1 LSAEH
6 YEREVEVAR
15 DAARAAG
22 DIIARYAKGDRE
34 SWDKAEDSPVTHAD
48 LEANTCIVSALQAA
62 FPDDAIL
69 SEETADSPARFESR
83 RVWIV
88 DPLDGTKEFIQ
99 NIPEYAVSI
108 ALALDGDPVV
118 GVVYQP
124 QTEECFWA
132 AHNRG
137 AFLGDDRIRISSAD
151 AVENSVMLSS
161 RTEMSRGQVD
171 AFKDWFREVRPVG
184 SVALKLAFTAAARGD
199 VWISMAPK
207 SEWDVC
213 AGHLL
218 VREAGGVF
226 LTFAEGER
234 RYNQRDILLRPV
246 MAAGPERLIQ
256 QIGARQ
262 ASV

>member
-1 LSAEH
+1 MSAGE
-6 YEREVEVAR
+6 YEREIEIAR
-15 DAARAAG
+15 EAARTAG
-22 DIIARYAKGDRE
+22 AIIARYAAGDRE

-48 LEANTCIVSALQAA
+48 LEANECIVSRLRTA

-69 SEETADSPARFESR
+69 SEETRDSPERIDSR

-108 ALALDGDPVV
+108 ALAVDGDPAV

-132 AHNRG
+132 VRAAG
-137 AFLGDDRIRISSAD
+137 AFLGDARIHISSAD
-151 AVENSVMLSS
+151 KLDQSVMLSS

-171 AFKDWFREVRPVG
+171 PFRDWFAEIRPVG

-226 LTFAEGER
+226 LTLAEGER
-234 RYNQRDILLRPV
+234 RYNQRDVLLRPV
-246 MAAGPERLIQ
+246 MAAGPARLIQ
-256 QIGARQ
+256 QIRARQ
-262 ASV
+262 AAA